1 MSLMITIQGW
11 FPTTRKGLITS
22 VVASGYGFGS
32 CLWTPI
38 QTHFINPDNLPA
50 SVDNNNTDCANITQT
65 GKDKYF
71 LDKGLQIIFIDLR
84 WTFNLEFLQTSF
96 TTFLACF

>member
-1 MSLMITIQGW
+1 MITIQGW

-71 LDKGLQIIFIDLR
+71 LDKGLQILVAFNV
-84 WTFNLEFLQTSF
+84 TFNLIFLQTSL
-96 TTFLACF
+96 TMFLACF